1 MSVSLYSVVKEGWY
15 LGCHTS
21 LGFHV
26 SVVSVFKL
34 EVFWLGY
41 FFLFY
46 LYILLFSHLIHLCKY
61 IFNIRE
67 IERER
72 EVGQREV
79 NGYEPPD
86 TVAGNWTSIHRV
98 IFYQQMMHGFH
109 YGPITCTLFSLST
122 SWCCLHSPTLLF
134 WSMNKPFSAFR
145 SVFYYFPLP

>member
-1 MSVSLYSVVKEGWY
+1 M
-15 LGCHTS
+15 GCHTS

-72 EVGQREV
+72 EREVGQREV

-86 TVAGNWTSIHRV
+86 TVAGN
-98 IFYQQMMHGFH
+98 
-109 YGPITCTLFSLST
+109 
-122 SWCCLHSPTLLF
+122 
-134 WSMNKPFSAFR
+134 
-145 SVFYYFPLP
+145 